1 MLRKKSVT
9 VCILAGVMMFFL
21 AGCYKNRTVFFDT
34 GEEIT
39 RPVSFAAD
47 IIPIFNASC
56 NNSGCH
62 SRGGKAP
69 DLSASN
75 AYNSL
80 AVGNYVNTNVPE
92 ISELYLWMTGQRS
105 TPMPPNGINK
115 DNNALVLAWIRQGA
129 LNN

>member
-9 VCILAGVMMFFL
+9 VCILAGAMMFFL
-21 AGCYKNRTVFFDT
+21 AGCYKNRTVFFET

-39 RPVSFAAD
+39 RPVSFATD

-75 AYNSL
+75 AFNSL
-80 AVGNYVNTNVPE
+80 TVGNYVNTNVPE
-92 ISELYLWMTGQRS
+92 ISELYLWMIGQRS

-115 DNNALVLAWIRQGA
+115 DNNALVLAWIKQGA

>member
-1 MLRKKSVT
+1 M
-9 VCILAGVMMFFL
+9 IFFL
-21 AGCYKNRTVFFDT
+21 AGCYKNRTINSDT
-34 GEEIT
+34 GDEVT

-62 SRGGKAP
+62 SKGGKAP
-69 DLSASN
+69 DLSPNS

-80 AVGNYVNTNVPE
+80 TVGNYVNINAPE
-92 ISELYLWMTGQRS
+92 SSVLYLWMTGKKS

-115 DNNALVLAWIRQGA
+115 DNNALVLAWIKQGA
-129 LNN
+129 QNN